1 MSLRR
6 ECIFNEMNGPT
17 VLYSFSIPISILET
31 IQIRRGCDEHRQNSD
46 LMERYLQT
54 VNVKSIHQR
63 LMECSLSFTPSIIS
77 QYKTLSFVALWAG
90 TTPHFSTIS
99 SWLQYGACAFKKN
112 GSSTQK
118 DRMFESPGRLRVP
131 CQVCDDYYYQPLR
144 HLHEMRGMTDHHV
157 HDGCALHN
165 SHL

>member
-77 QYKTLSFVALWAG
+77 QYKTLSFVAL
-90 TTPHFSTIS
+90 
-99 SWLQYGACAFKKN
+99 
-112 GSSTQK
+112 
-118 DRMFESPGRLRVP
+118 
-131 CQVCDDYYYQPLR
+131 
-144 HLHEMRGMTDHHV
+144 
-157 HDGCALHN
+157 
-165 SHL
+165 